1 MNDGSDDA
9 AEANFEEPFGPVEPE
24 EYDPADQFGPV
35 EPEEY
40 DPADQ
45 FGSPEHDLVPEVPT
59 PAAAPEDVDRDL
71 AQTWW
76 TSVFLA
82 NVALGAPAIGLMLIY
97 FRGQWQGG
105 GTAVLVGLLATVAL
119 ARSIRGFKRRNDADA
134 TEDNA

>member
-9 AEANFEEPFGPVEPE
+9 VEANFEEP
-24 EYDPADQFGPV
+24 FGPV

-59 PAAAPEDVDRDL
+59 PAVAPEDVDRDL

-82 NVALGAPAIGLMLIY
+82 NVALGAPAIGLMVIY
-97 FRGQWQGG
+97 FRGQWRGG
-105 GTAVLVGLLATVAL
+105 GTAILVGLLATFGAAL
-119 ARSIRGFKRRNDADA
+119 AL
-134 TEDNA
+134 